1 MWLVGRIMSTFV
13 VWLVVIWGTFNLQN
27 AASQKKNMH
36 AHEDLGGG
44 GATDFTKA
52 AAYRSR
58 GFNRTP
64 GSSLPLTPKAESS

>member
-1 MWLVGRIMSTFV
+1 MWLVGRIMTTFV

-27 AASQKKNMH
+27 AASQKKKKMH

-52 AAYRSR
+52 APHIEAGGSTELR
-58 GFNRTP
+58 GARYH
-64 GSSLPLTPKAESS
+64 